1 MSVRLQV
8 VVGDQ
13 ELAEIRAVAAK
24 NGVTVSAWV
33 RQAIRAARRTETDI
47 APSRKL
53 EVLRRAGE
61 HAFPTGDIETM
72 LAETELGYLRDHPE

>member
-13 ELAEIRAVAAK
+13 ELAEIRTVAARK
-24 NGVTVSAWV
+24 GMTVSAWV
-33 RQAIRAARRTETDI
+33 RQAILAARRTETDI
-47 APSRKL
+47 APSHKL

-61 HAFPTGDIETM
+61 HAFPSGDIEAM
-72 LAETELGYLRDHPE
+72 LAETERGYLRPPTE